1 VEQQQQSG
9 WGGSSGGSGY
19 QSHQHHHSGYM
30 GNAVMHGGDG
40 RRERYGK
47 VHGGADSSDSWRS
60 GSKSWHDS
68 APSWR
73 SQQHSHSHSH
83 PQRGWKNN
91 DTWKSHHHHSHHHHS
106 HQYHQQHQQHQ
117 HQHQHDGG
125 SSLGWSS
132 QDTGVNMAADDM
144 KNMSLGQPTHFGA
157 GGGRYGGIPFGPSM
171 ATYRYPTE
179 VLAKIYRHMLYT
191 GRLGLPASLVRDD
204 PMLFTN
210 MGEFVDVVE
219 QLQGVARRPPNA
231 YIDLSHSM
239 ELPSSVSAPL
249 SVTSVE
255 EVSLPA
261 QNVIL
266 PAAEDNIVCN
276 DTYMYVDPQG
286 QWQGPFGKTEMLEWH
301 AAGFFPLDLVMKST
315 LDTSGRLGTLQEWL
329 VIWSEGALMQ
339 PVAPPPPPVVAVAA
353 PEVFVQ
359 QDIEQQEPFVAQG
372 VYMGEIDTVVGD
384 ESPLAPHN
392 TEAEVEVQVEDTNSL
407 ENELSHMTP
416 ERVRPET
423 KPAPWISSQA
433 SEQAISLRDIQQ
445 EEDARRAEAEREEV
459 QRVMS
464 TGKSGWAS
472 IARVTDS
479 VSLTDIQQEEMINS
493 SKRENDAFWDYDDG
507 VQQAAPVRLA
517 ADTYKPVGGGWA
529 AAAAAAASPVAVKQQ
544 PPAMMSR
551 AVAPPSAVPPPPPP
565 AKARQELQDP
575 VAVPNAPALSLSDIP
590 LVGESHPL
598 TGEFREWC
606 MEQMQALTGSSDVT
620 LCEFLMTV
628 ESNSEVADY
637 VAAYLGATPAVAT
650 FSSEFLKRKLAE
662 MAAGTGKKSR
672 KARAKARA
680 RAAAAAAESNPAAAP
695 VAEVDDSSW
704 ETVETSKRKT
714 KADMRSEKSSSLS
727 NYSSG
732 FAVLGR

>member
-1 VEQQQQSG
+1 MQSPSHDDQLGVGGVSASAFGVAEQQHQQSG
-9 WGGSSGGSGY
+9 WGGSSTTGY
-19 QSHQHHHSGYM
+19 QNHHHHHSGY
-30 GNAVMHGGDG
+30 VMNSTLVQGGGDG
-40 RRERYGK
+40 RDRRERYGK

-60 GSKSWHDS
+60 GSSSWHDA

-73 SQQHSHSHSH
+73 SQPQQQQQQQH
-83 PQRGWKNN
+83 RGWRN
-91 DTWKSHHHHSHHHHS
+91 DTWRS
-106 HQYHQQHQQHQ
+106 HQQQQQQYH
-117 HQHQHDGG
+117 HDGG
-125 SSLGWSS
+125 SLLWSTPQEVS
-132 QDTGVNMAADDM
+132 RVVTNDM
-144 KNMSLGQPTHFGA
+144 KNMSLGQSTFGG
-157 GGGRYGGIPFGPSM
+157 GGGRYGGIPFGPSR

-191 GRLGLPASLVRDD
+191 GRLGLPRSVVRDD

-219 QLQGVARRPPNA
+219 QLQGVARRPSNA
-231 YIDLSHSM
+231 YIDLSLSM

-249 SVTSVE
+249 SVPSVE
-255 EVSLPA
+255 KVSLPS
-261 QNVIL
+261 QNIL
-266 PAAEDNIVCN
+266 PPTEDN

-286 QWQGPFGKTEMLEWH
+286 QWQGPFRKTEMLEWH

-329 VIWSEGALMQ
+329 VIWSDGALMQ

-359 QDIEQQEPFVAQG
+359 QPLHQQEHFVAQG
-372 VYMGEIDTVVGD
+372 VYMGEIETLGGE
-384 ESPLAPHN
+384 ESPLAPQN
-392 TEAEVEVQVEDTNSL
+392 TAADVEVQVEDNQ
-407 ENELSHMTP
+407 ELPHTTP

-423 KPAPWISSQA
+423 KPAPWISSQS

-459 QRVMS
+459 QRVVS

-472 IARVTDS
+472 IARTTDS
-479 VSLTDIQQEEMINS
+479 ASLTDIQQEEMIKSQS
-493 SKRENDAFWDYDDG
+493 SKRESDAFWDYDDG
-507 VQQAAPVRLA
+507 VQQAAPVRSA
-517 ADTYKPVGGGWA
+517 VDAYKPVGGGWA
-529 AAAAAAASPVAVKQQ
+529 AAAAAAASPVAMKQHSS
-544 PPAMMSR
+544 PVMSH
-551 AVAPPSAVPPPPPP
+551 AVAPPKAIPPPPPP
-565 AKARQELQDP
+565 AKARQELQDF
-575 VAVPNAPALSLSDIP
+575 VAPNAPALSLSDIP
-590 LVGESHPL
+590 SVGESHPL

-606 MEQMQALTGSSDVT
+606 IEQMKTLTGSSDVT

-637 VAAYLGATPAVAT
+637 VAAYLGTTPAVAT
-650 FSSEFLKRKLAE
+650 FSSDFLKRKLAE

-680 RAAAAAAESNPAAAP
+680 RAAAAAAESNAVAAP
-695 VAEVDDSSW
+695 VADVDDSSW
-704 ETVETSKRKT
+704 ETVEASKRKT
-714 KADMRSEKSSSLS
+714 KADMRSERSSTLS